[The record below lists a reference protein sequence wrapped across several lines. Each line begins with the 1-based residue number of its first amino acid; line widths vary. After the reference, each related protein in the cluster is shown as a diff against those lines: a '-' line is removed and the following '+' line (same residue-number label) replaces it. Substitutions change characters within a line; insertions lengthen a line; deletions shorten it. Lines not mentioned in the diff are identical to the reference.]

1 MQIHVVSQGDV
12 LWRIAEAYHSDVNQ
26 IIYLNQL
33 DNPNILV
40 VGQSLVIPE
49 PHLEYVIQPG
59 DNLWAIAS
67 KLEVTVQEL
76 QQFNNITNPNLIFV
90 GELLEKPYSLHT
102 VQLGEYLWVIA
113 QRYGVTI
120 NQLLQA
126 NRIESPSLIYSG
138 LQLKIPR
145 KPRTSTEVNAYTTE
159 TNEQGRQEVLAL
171 GRYFTYLSPFMYSF
185 REDGS
190 LTEMRETTLLEA
202 ARVNDIAPLLV
213 LTNYTGGGFNSDL
226 GATLLRNPNIQDTL
240 IKNIVNTI
248 QAKGYSGLNIDFE
261 YLYQED
267 RENYNN
273 FLRKVVDRLRP
284 LGLTVSTALAPKESG
299 DQAGL
304 LYEAHDYEVHG
315 ELCDFVVLMTYE
327 WGWAGGEPWAIAP
340 INKVRDILDYAV
352 TVIPRQKIMMGIPL
366 YGRDWKIPW
375 VQGTFA
381 RTVSPKE
388 AINLAAT
395 NNVSIQYDNKYQS
408 PYYRYTDTSGQE
420 HEVWFE
426 DARSVQ
432 VKYETV
438 REYGLRGV
446 SYWVLGNPFPQNW
459 PVLQSN
465 FTIRKL

>member
-49 PHLEYVIQPG
+49 LHLEYVVQPG

-202 ARVNDIAPLLV
+202 VRVNDIAPLLV

-248 QAKGYSGLNIDFE
+248 RTKGYSGLNIDFE

-395 NNVSIQYDNKYQS
+395 NNVSIQYDNTYQS

>member
-1 MQIHVVSQGDV
+1 I
-12 LWRIAEAYHSDVNQ
+12 
-26 IIYLNQL
+26 
-33 DNPNILV
+33 
-40 VGQSLVIPE
+40 
-49 PHLEYVIQPG
+49 
-59 DNLWAIAS
+59 
-67 KLEVTVQEL
+67 
-76 QQFNNITNPNLIFV
+76 
-90 GELLEKPYSLHT
+90 
-102 VQLGEYLWVIA
+102 
-113 QRYGVTI
+113 
-120 NQLLQA
+120 
-126 NRIESPSLIYSG
+126 
-138 LQLKIPR
+138 
-145 KPRTSTEVNAYTTE
+145 RT
-159 TNEQGRQEVLAL
+159 
-171 GRYFTYLSPFMYSF
+171 
-185 REDGS
+185 
-190 LTEMRETTLLEA
+190 
-202 ARVNDIAPLLV
+202 
-213 LTNYTGGGFNSDL
+213 
-226 GATLLRNPNIQDTL
+226 
-240 IKNIVNTI
+240 
-248 QAKGYSGLNIDFE
+248 KGYSGLNIDFE

-465 FTIRKL
+465 FTIQIGRASCRERVYDSRGAV

>member
-248 QAKGYSGLNIDFE
+248 RTKGYSGLNIDFE